1 MRSMRH
7 VVASAV
13 ALAGLSLVHPGCTQS
28 ADWAPPLPSQPLP
41 DLAKVGLERA
51 WQRSVP
57 LSSNEHVRNAWR
69 VGGSVYITTDSARIV
84 RINAADGALTFDK
97 GLGAENLQIYRPIDL
112 KPAKPGGFGEVL
124 VVTRVGAYVFNQETG
139 DLARPEVGLGISPS
153 CAPVVVGNTMCV
165 GGAGRFYGFYLDRL
179 SNERWS
185 RDAGGDLF
193 NSTPAV
199 VGNDLIIASKS
210 GELARLNSEDGDWRW
225 KDRKTNG
232 QVLGG
237 LIADGRAVYVPSLD
251 QRLYAFSV
259 DRGAELWQA
268 QLQGTLD
275 QTPALGGAVVL
286 CPAGGVGLYALDR
299 QNGNRKWLADGVTRV
314 ATVVGNNVWVGD
326 NQGNLKSLALETGDV
341 LATTAIPDAVY
352 FIRNEEDETVY
363 VINRSGTVG
372 AYTARR

>member
-1 MRSMRH
+1 MRH
-7 VVASAV
+7 VVASAL
-13 ALAGLSLVHPGCTQS
+13 ALGALSLGHWGCTQS
-28 ADWAPPLPSQPLP
+28 ADWAPPLPSQSLP
-41 DLAKVGLERA
+41 DLSKAGLQRS

-69 VGGSVYITTDSARIV
+69 IGGSVYVTTDSARII

-112 KPAKPGGFGEVL
+112 KPAVEGGFGEVL
-124 VVTRVGAYVFNQETG
+124 VATRVGAYVFNQETG
-139 DLARPEVGLGISPS
+139 DLARPDASLGISPS
-153 CAPVVVGNTMCV
+153 CAPVVVGNTVCV
-165 GGAGRFYGFYLDRL
+165 GGAGRLYGFYLDRL
-179 SNERWS
+179 SHQRWS
-185 RDAGGDLF
+185 KDARGDLF

-199 VGNDLIIASKS
+199 VGNDIIIASKS

-237 LIADGRAVYVPSLD
+237 LAVDGVAVYVPSMD
-251 QRLYAFSV
+251 QRLYAFSAE
-259 DRGAELWQA
+259 RGAELWQA

-275 QTPALGGAVVL
+275 QTPALGGSVVL
-286 CPAGGVGLYALDR
+286 CPAGGVGLFALDR
-299 QNGNRKWLADGVTRV
+299 QNGNRKWLAEGVTSV
-314 ATVVGNNVWVGD
+314 ATVIGNHVWVGD
-326 NQGNLKSLALETGDV
+326 DQGNLKSLALETGDV
-341 LATTAIPDAVY
+341 LATIPIPDAAY
-352 FIRNEEDETVY
+352 FIRNEEDETIY